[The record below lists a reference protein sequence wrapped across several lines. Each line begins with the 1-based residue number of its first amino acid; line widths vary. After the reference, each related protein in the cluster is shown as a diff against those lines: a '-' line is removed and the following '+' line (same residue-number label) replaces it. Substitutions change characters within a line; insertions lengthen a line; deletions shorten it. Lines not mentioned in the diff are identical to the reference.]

1 MTSKTSSL
9 TATNLSMRFGG
20 VDVFSD
26 ISFAVRA
33 GHVTGC
39 IGPNGAGK
47 STLVNVVCG
56 VYRPVGG
63 QVFLDER
70 LLTGASTVEVVR
82 RGVSRSFQDVR
93 IFPTLTALENVQA
106 AMPTRHGE
114 AVYSFL
120 FGYDASERTNRAVA
134 MGLLD
139 ELSLADVA
147 GRTAQDLPFGQ
158 QKLIALART
167 IATGAQF
174 LLLDEP
180 AAGVELDLVPKI
192 TTLVQRLAT
201 QEQRGILLIEHNV
214 DVIRAVAEDAF
225 VLQGGR
231 VIAQGKCQQV
241 LNDERVIK
249 EYLGRIYDA

>member
-1 MTSKTSSL
+1 
-9 TATNLSMRFGG
+9 MRFGG

-26 ISFAVRA
+26 ISFAVRT

-47 STLVNVVCG
+47 STLVNVICG

-70 LLTGASTVEVVR
+70 LLTGASTVEIVR

-114 AVYSFL
+114 ALHSFL

-147 GRTAQDLPFGQ
+147 GRAAQDLPFGQ
-158 QKLIALART
+158 QKLVALART

-180 AAGVELDLVPKI
+180 AAGVELDLIPKI

-201 QEQRGILLIEHNV
+201 QEQRGVLLIEHNV